1 MKKSKDTETQA
12 DNRET
17 KINEFSNDNVQ
28 SLSKVINKL
37 SAELETV
44 RRSVQKR
51 KSENTSL
58 KVLFYT
64 GLAVLLLGFLYSNSK
79 LQRAHMRSLER
90 NIISLEQRML
100 QDMNHIKMNLELDV
114 KGLHKLLKPNGTD
127 IFKILSRMDYAISQ
141 IHSKKER
148 TATLINR
155 VRLNSDE
162 FSRVLKDET
171 NRLKELNKPL
181 IN

>member
-100 QDMNHIKMNLELDV
+100 QNMNHIKMNLELDV
-114 KGLHKLLKPNGTD
+114 QGLHKL
-127 IFKILSRMDYAISQ
+127 
-141 IHSKKER
+141 
-148 TATLINR
+148 
-155 VRLNSDE
+155 
-162 FSRVLKDET
+162 
-171 NRLKELNKPL
+171 
-181 IN
+181 